1 METMINLANSLN
13 DMDKTW
19 FPILFLRPKK
29 DEKMTNTLVG
39 ILALYY
45 GLSGSVSIYLLLI
58 YLGKLSGILSLVIL
72 SFVFV
77 VGAFITYRAIFAFSW
92 NTRAERLQA
101 EKENIQA

>member
-58 YLGKLSGILSLVIL
+58 YLGKLSGILPLVIL
-72 SFVFV
+72 SIVFV

-101 EKENIQA
+101 EKDNIQA